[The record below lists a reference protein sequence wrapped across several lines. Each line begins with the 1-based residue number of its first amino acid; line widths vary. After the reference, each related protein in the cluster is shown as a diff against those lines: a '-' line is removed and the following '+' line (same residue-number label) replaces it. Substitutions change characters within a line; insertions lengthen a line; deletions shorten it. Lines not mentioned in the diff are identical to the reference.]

1 MVIPRKHTCRRIGE
15 MVQKGT
21 QNQRTLKMRLSK
33 MLMYGMGSFPDLLS
47 HTTDP
52 TEDPKLKTE
61 ASAQLK
67 DAKEQYKACSSN
79 LGS

>member
-1 MVIPRKHTCRRIGE
+1 

-33 MLMYGMGSFPDLLS
+33 MLTYGMGSFPDLLS

-52 TEDPKLKTE
+52 TEDPKLKRE
-61 ASAQLK
+61 ASA
-67 DAKEQYKACSSN
+67 
-79 LGS
+79 